1 MCRGNEV
8 CYMHCIA
15 QRVHYLSTSLPSSIV
30 MLTLFQTGKR
40 REVVFDS
47 VGSLKPIQSSI
58 FIHQLPIT
66 MSLSLLRTSLRS
78 GQPSVVRG
86 FASSVVRSN
95 NVGQP
100 LKTIHPGDVVSG
112 NVAGVPATKP
122 EDPRELA
129 AEVVSDAPSESFVS
143 TSRISARKYLGL
155 RSLQRELTNR
165 GTPTPS
171 SPNLQ
176 TY

>member
-1 MCRGNEV
+1 
-8 CYMHCIA
+8 
-15 QRVHYLSTSLPSSIV
+15 
-30 MLTLFQTGKR
+30 
-40 REVVFDS
+40 
-47 VGSLKPIQSSI
+47 
-58 FIHQLPIT
+58 

-129 AEVVSDAPSESFVS
+129 AEVVSDAPS
-143 TSRISARKYLGL
+143 
-155 RSLQRELTNR
+155 RSLPPTSHISMDAYTACSLLRR
-165 GTPTPS
+165 G
-171 SPNLQ
+171 
-176 TY
+176 